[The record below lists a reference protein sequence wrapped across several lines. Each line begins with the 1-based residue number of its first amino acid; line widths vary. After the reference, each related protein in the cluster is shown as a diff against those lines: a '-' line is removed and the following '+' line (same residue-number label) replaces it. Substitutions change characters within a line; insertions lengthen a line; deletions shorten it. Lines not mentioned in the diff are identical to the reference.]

1 MKNMLRY
8 ILAPI
13 AGCLVG
19 MLFLRFISDNIDIGD
34 CMYMFICAINR
45 GMPCNLFKSLQRKE
59 KEKLLSR
66 KYLFYEEKN
75 TK

>member
-13 AGCLVG
+13 AGCMVG

-34 CMYMFICAINR
+34 CMYMF
-45 GMPCNLFKSLQRKE
+45 FVQ
-59 KEKLLSR
+59 
-66 KYLFYEEKN
+66 
-75 TK
+75 

>member
-13 AGCLVG
+13 AGCMVG

-34 CMYMFICAINR
+34 CMYMFFCAIIGECLVIYLNHCKGKKR
-45 GMPCNLFKSLQRKE
+45 KS
-59 KEKLLSR
+59 
-66 KYLFYEEKN
+66 Y
-75 TK
+75 